1 MPVSDASLAAGAP
14 CSHVSINLLPGTLS
28 SNPSSRQRLLANS
41 SGFPTTCANIFIH
54 RPQTMAEVQG
64 AWQSNAA
71 ALVDAIVLEA
81 RIGSGAPASGQGV
94 TLESLPP
101 QSLPGPASGQGL
113 LDGWR
118 KARRL
123 RRRLGAEAGASPR
136 SGAFRWTRGSS
147 PGPAGGGAP
156 EQDRCARPLSRC

>member
-28 SNPSSRQRLLANS
+28 SNPSSRQRLLDNS

-64 AWQSNAA
+64 ARESNAA

-101 QSLPGPASGQGL
+101 QPLPGPASGHGL

-123 RRRLGAEAGASPR
+123 RRRLCAEAGSSPR
-136 SGAFRWTRGSS
+136 RGAVRCVRGSRR
-147 PGPAGGGAP
+147 GPAGGDGP
-156 EQDRCARPLSRC
+156 EKERCAGPFSRC